1 MSPVPPLTVSAEYPY
16 AAWIDAMP
24 DLERVIQTAAAASV
38 ALACPGLREAEISFV
53 FVDDKTQ
60 RDLNHTWRDQDRP
73 TNVLSFPALE
83 TVPGVVPQ
91 PEFPGIPLTL
101 GDISLAFETVR
112 DEAIAQRKSFS
123 DHATHLAIHGVLHLL
138 GYDHGTDA
146 EADVMESL
154 EIKVLA
160 GLGIADP
167 YAVTEEEGCDR

>member
-1 MSPVPPLTVSAEYPY
+1 MSQAPQLTVSVEHPY
-16 AAWIDAMP
+16 AAWIEAMP

-38 ALACPGLREAEISFV
+38 AQACPGLLEAEISFV

-83 TVPGVVPQ
+83 TVPGIVPQ
-91 PEFPGIPLTL
+91 PEFPGIPLSL
-101 GDISLAFETVR
+101 GDISLAFETVHK
-112 DEAIAQRKSFS
+112 EAVAQRKSFS
-123 DHATHLAIHGVLHLL
+123 DHVTHLAVHGVLHLL
-138 GYDHGTDA
+138 GYDHGSDI

-154 EIKVLA
+154 EIEVLA

-167 YAVTEEEGCDR
+167 YAVAAEEGDDR

>member
-1 MSPVPPLTVSAEYPY
+1 MIPAPQLTVSVEHPC
-16 AAWIDAMP
+16 AAWTEVMP
-24 DLERVIQTAAAASV
+24 DLERVVQAVAAASV
-38 ALACPGLREAEISFV
+38 AQACPGLFEAEISFV

-73 TNVLSFPALE
+73 TNVLSFPAQE

-91 PEFPGIPLTL
+91 PEFPGIPLSL
-101 GDISLAFETVR
+101 GDISLAFETIR
-112 DEAIAQRKSFS
+112 DEAVAQRKSFS
-123 DHATHLAIHGVLHLL
+123 DHVTHLTIHGVLHLL
-138 GYDHGTDA
+138 GYDHGSDA

-154 EIKVLA
+154 EIRILA